1 MKIGVLILSSLL
13 LLAFSN
19 ISAFSIDWNNPES
32 QTVDQMIS
40 GGDQGTVSFPAGL
53 SPTPSASR
61 ASQVGQKGKDIL
73 STTIV
78 GKLTTAASN
87 PQESRNQT
95 ENQTTTTQ
103 QVAVNTT
110 ESIQTNVSAKP
121 ALVSGSWSFELTGVE
136 PRTAS
141 LTLFQSKDAVFGTG
155 NLDLD
160 ANTTLPVAASGVV
173 ACDKLNLDLVSL
185 EKVNLYRLA
194 LTVSG
199 ESAEGSYTAFSPVA
213 EPTQGSANG
222 ERSAA

>member
-32 QTVDQMIS
+32 QTVDQMIA
-40 GGDQGTVSFPAGL
+40 GGDQGTVSFPGL
-53 SPTPSASR
+53 SPNPAASR

-73 STTIV
+73 STPIA

-87 PQESRNQT
+87 PQESRNQA
-95 ENQTTTTQ
+95 ENQTNTTQ

-173 ACDKLNLDLVSL
+173 TGDKLNLDLVSL